1 MLRKARQSDVESIL
15 DIIEPFVKKGILL
28 QKNRQDIVNRLRDY
42 FVYEEND
49 ELTGCAALFPGWNS
63 LGEICTLAVVEHMQ
77 KKGIGK
83 QLVQA
88 CIEDAKELGLP
99 KIFTLTYEK
108 EFFAH
113 LGFREEDK
121 ESLPQK
127 IFKDCI
133 KCPHYHEC
141 SEIAMVLTL

>member
-1 MLRKARQSDVESIL
+1 MLRKARQNDVNAIL
-15 DIIEPFVKKGILL
+15 DIIEPYVKQGILL
-28 QKNRQDIVNRLRDY
+28 EKTRQEIVTRLRDY

-49 ELTGCAALFPGWNS
+49 GLAGCAALFPGWDS
-63 LGEICTLAVVEHMQ
+63 LGEICTLAVTQEMQ

-108 EFFAH
+108 EFFAGM
-113 LGFREEDK
+113 GFRVEDK
-121 ESLPQK
+121 HSLPQK

-133 KCPHYHEC
+133 KCPHYLDC
-141 SEIAMVLTL
+141 SEIAMVLKL